1 MDFVKKHWEKILLG
15 LVLVGLLVA
24 LGFLPLKVAS
34 ERGEL
39 ERRRVEL
46 TQFDPKPIEPVG
58 LTEADTVLARARTP
72 VQLDLSTSNR
82 VVNPVLW
89 QRSQSGA
96 PIKVQTGNEVG
107 AAAIKVE
114 SITPL
119 YLKITL
125 DSVLNLDSGARYAIG
140 VEKQAAVKRSDRRKR
155 QTYAS
160 VGDKNKNFE
169 LRGVRGPADDPTEVM
184 LTLTETGDQV
194 VVGKTKPFQKI
205 DGYMADME
213 YPPESRKWKDR
224 RVGDRI
230 SCAGESYN
238 IVAITED
245 EVVLSAPSGKKT
257 SLKFDP
263 SISAEADSGQR

>member
-1 MDFVKKHWEKILLG
+1 MDFIKKHWEKLLLG
-15 LVLVGLLVA
+15 VVLVGLLVA

-34 ERGEL
+34 ERAEL
-39 ERRRVEL
+39 ERRRAEL
-46 TQFDPKPIEPVG
+46 TRMEPKPIEPID
-58 LTEADTVLARARTP
+58 LSEADAILARARTP
-72 VQLDLSTSNR
+72 VHLDLSTSNR

-96 PIKVQTGNEVG
+96 PIKVQTGNEIG
-107 AAAIKVE
+107 AAAIKVQK
-114 SITPL
+114 ITPL
-119 YLKITL
+119 YLRITL

-140 VEKQAAVKRSDRRKR
+140 VEKQSAAKRSDRRKR

-169 LRGVRGPADDPTEVM
+169 LRGIRGPAEAPTAVL

-194 VVGKTKPFQKI
+194 VVSKNKPFQKI
-205 DGYMADME
+205 DGYMATME
-213 YPPESRKWKDR
+213 YPPENRKWKDR
-224 RVGDRI
+224 RVGDQI
-230 SCAGESYN
+230 TCAGESYN

-257 SLKFDP
+257 SLKFDS
-263 SISAEADSGQR
+263 SIGSDTDAGQR